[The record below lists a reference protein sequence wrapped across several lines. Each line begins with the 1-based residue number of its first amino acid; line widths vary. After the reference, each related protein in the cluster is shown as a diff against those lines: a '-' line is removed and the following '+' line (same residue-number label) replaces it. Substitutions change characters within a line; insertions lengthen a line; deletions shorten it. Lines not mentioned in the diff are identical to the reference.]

1 MICLPSSFCS
11 CFYSVCPR
19 AVFVNHSI
27 ERAVHKDNLSSTERE
42 FMPCALSFVR
52 KEIIF
57 ALPFR
62 FNCTTFLR
70 PFSILPMSQSYSI
83 SIHWSVW
90 VSLCACVVT
99 KLCAIWH
106 SKDKCIANRHW
117 KIMHGIHGTDVETSL
132 CVRTECVRYFFLFL
146 PFVVSFSMGFRENY
160 FLIYSTTLSAV
171 FNLLLFVRFCSRTRT
186 HFVNLIQLFLFQE
199 RILTQ
204 NSFSGHFL
212 HAQKLFTTAFYL
224 AAAFQLCARALSL
237 SHSCIPINSRY
248 ATFSAVASAG
258 ATSFRLFHT
267 VASYC
272 FSSPLFHLSL
282 FYCCFLFCSVLAL
295 IVISMIFVLVLYSL
309 RFLFPVAL
317 HR

>member
-1 MICLPSSFCS
+1 
-11 CFYSVCPR
+11 
-19 AVFVNHSI
+19 
-27 ERAVHKDNLSSTERE
+27 
-42 FMPCALSFVR
+42 MPCALSFVR

-146 PFVVSFSMGFRENY
+146 PFVVSFSIGFRENY

-237 SHSCIPINSRY
+237 SLTLAFRSIQDMLRSRRWR
-248 ATFSAVASAG
+248 
-258 ATSFRLFHT
+258 RLVLLHFAYSTRSPHT
-267 VASYC
+267 VFLLHC
-272 FSSPLFHLSL
+272 FISHYFIVV
-282 FYCCFLFCSVLAL
+282 FCSVLFL
-295 IVISMIFVLVLYSL
+295 LSL
-309 RFLFPVAL
+309 
-317 HR
+317 